1 MLSLAP
7 RFDLFRILLPKDYFP
22 KEVLDK
28 YDNILS
34 QNQGVL
40 TRSIDY
46 LNESIT
52 GISFPGMSDIVQEQE
67 QVGRNSMIEK
77 PGVGG
82 KINIEPHHMHHSL
95 NSGNPL
101 DKIEKEFKISFRRNQ
116 CLLNYWMIYETIF
129 HRYVKPELFD
139 MEHDQFTLY
148 ILDETGTP
156 VIKVILYQP
165 VISGIDGLDFSYDRI
180 ERQKETFDVTFN
192 FNNIDIDFI
201 DHD

>member
-28 YDNILS
+28 YDAILS
-34 QNQGVL
+34 KNQGVL
-40 TRSIDY
+40 TSSIDY

-52 GISFPGMSDIVQEQE
+52 GITFPGIDDLIQEQE
-67 QVGRNSMIEK
+67 QVGRNIMKEI
-77 PGVGG
+77 PGLHG
-82 KINIEPHHMHHSL
+82 KINIEPHHIHHSM

-101 DKIEKEFKISFRRNQ
+101 AKIETEFKISFRRNQ
-116 CLLNYWMIYETIF
+116 GLLNYWMLYETIF

-139 MEHDQFTLY
+139 MDHDQFTLY
-148 ILDETGTP
+148 ILDESGTP
-156 VIKVILYQP
+156 TVKVLLMQP

-180 ERQKETFDVTFN
+180 ERQKETFDVTFK
-192 FNNIDIDFI
+192 FNDIDVDFCAQ
-201 DHD
+201 